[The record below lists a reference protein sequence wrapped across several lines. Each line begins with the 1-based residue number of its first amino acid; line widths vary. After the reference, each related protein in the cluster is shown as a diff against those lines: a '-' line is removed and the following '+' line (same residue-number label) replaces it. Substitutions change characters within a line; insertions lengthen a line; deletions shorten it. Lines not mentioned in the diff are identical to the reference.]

1 MHGLTPMNL
10 PLACAKTSEE
20 RFQFI
25 VGAVAFR
32 PSIAREQTR
41 PSLPKGGR
49 DMRHHRGVGGMVSGL
64 LFQLRQEGFDLALDL
79 ATRGVRLPFTLGRV
93 KQPIQLHQPV
103 PLAVESPIR
112 RRKGLAPLHHGQQLN
127 QQRMPPFWR
136 LRSSEVAKRVKSS
149 NTRRPP
155 RAKGGLLPSVSV
167 ARINSA

>member
-1 MHGLTPMNL
+1 MHGLATMNL
-10 PLACAKTSEE
+10 PLARAETSEE

-25 VGAVAFR
+25 VGAIAFR

-41 PSLPKGGR
+41 PSLPKGGT
-49 DMRHHRGVGGMVSGL
+49 DMRHHCGVDGMMLGM

-112 RRKGLAPLHHGQQLN
+112 RCKGLATLHHGQQLL
-127 QQRMPPFWR
+127 QQRMPPF
-136 LRSSEVAKRVKSS
+136 
-149 NTRRPP
+149 
-155 RAKGGLLPSVSV
+155 
-167 ARINSA
+167 

>member
-1 MHGLTPMNL
+1 MHGLAPMNL
-10 PLACAKTSEE
+10 PLARAETSEE

-41 PSLPKGGR
+41 PALPKCGT
-49 DMRHHRGVGGMVSGL
+49 DMCNHCGVAGMMLGM
-64 LFQLRQEGFDLALDL
+64 LFQLRQEGFDLVLDL
-79 ATRGVRLPFTLGRV
+79 ATRGARLPFSLWRV
-93 KQPIQLHQPV
+93 KQAIQLHQPV
-103 PLAVESPIR
+103 TLAVEAPILR
-112 RRKGLAPLHHGQQLN
+112 CKGLAALHHGQQLI

-136 LRSSEVAKRVKSS
+136 LRSSEASKRVKSS

-155 RAKGGLLPSVSV
+155 RAKGGLLPSVRV